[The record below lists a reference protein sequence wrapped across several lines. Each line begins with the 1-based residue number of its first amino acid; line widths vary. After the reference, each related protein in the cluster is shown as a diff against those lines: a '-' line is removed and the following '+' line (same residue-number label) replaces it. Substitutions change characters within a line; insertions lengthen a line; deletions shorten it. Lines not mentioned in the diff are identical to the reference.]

1 MNRPFMVPIR
11 DPSLDAQER
20 TPFYGVAVDE
30 LTFDILVVV
39 ASFVAGV
46 IGALI
51 GLGGGVIITPVLVL
65 FFKVDIRYAMGAAL
79 ASVIATS
86 SGAAAAYLRDGISNM
101 RIGLFLCSATT
112 VGAVCGAMLAVILN
126 QDVLSVIFGVAL
138 LITVALSLRKNP
150 APSEAVEK
158 SDPLAEKLRLP
169 GTMPSQETR
178 VPYSVHHVIPGFLM
192 MWIAGVLS
200 GLLGI
205 GSGAF
210 KVVAMDQIMRIPF
223 KVTTATSNFM
233 IGVTAA
239 ASVGIYLKRGYL
251 DPALVAPV
259 ALGVLAGA
267 FVGAKLLPV
276 APVKILRIVFLTL
289 VTVIAI
295 QMVLKGFGIA
305 F

>member
-1 MNRPFMVPIR
+1 MGDVTF
-11 DPSLDAQER
+11 DLL
-20 TPFYGVAVDE
+20 VAV
-30 LTFDILVVV
+30 TAF
-39 ASFVAGV
+39 FAGI

-65 FFKVDIRYAMGAAL
+65 GFGVDIRYAMGAAL

-101 RIGLFLCSATT
+101 RIGLFLCTATT
-112 VGAVCGAMLAVILN
+112 IGAVCGAMLAVVLN
-126 QDVLSVIFGVAL
+126 QNALSIIFGVAL
-138 LITVALSLRKNP
+138 LVTVALSLRKNP
-150 APSEAVEK
+150 ETSAEAEQ
-158 SDPLAEKLRLP
+158 SDPLAVKLNLP
-169 GTMPSQETR
+169 GTMPVGSER
-178 VPYSVHHVIPGFLM
+178 KPYAVHHVIAGYLM
-192 MWIAGVLS
+192 MWVAGVLS

-267 FVGAKLLPV
+267 FIGAKLLPV
-276 APVKILRIVFLTL
+276 APVKILKIVFLTAIS
-289 VTVIAI
+289 VIALQMIARGMGI
-295 QMVLKGFGIA
+295 QIG
-305 F
+305 

>member
-1 MNRPFMVPIR
+1 MTQP
-11 DPSLDAQER
+11 L
-20 TPFYGVAVDE
+20 
-30 LTFDILVVV
+30 FDLAI
-39 ASFVAGV
+39 ATAAFVAGV

-65 FFKVDIRYAMGAAL
+65 AFGIDIRYAMGAAL

-112 VGAVCGAMLAVILN
+112 VGAVAGAMLAVVLD
-126 QDVLSVIFGVAL
+126 QAVLSVIFGVAL
-138 LITVALSLRKNP
+138 LVTVLLSLRKKEDLSGT
-150 APSEAVEK
+150 AAQ

-169 GTMPSQETR
+169 GEMPTPEGPQ
-178 VPYSVHHVIPGFLM
+178 PYAVFHVIPGFLIM
-192 MWIAGVLS
+192 VVAGILS

-210 KVVAMDQIMRIPF
+210 KVVAMDQVMRIPF

-276 APVKILRIVFLTL
+276 APVKILRLVFLTA
-289 VTVIAI
+289 VSIIAV
-295 QMVLKGFGIA
+295 QMILRGFHVN

>member
-1 MNRPFMVPIR
+1 M
-11 DPSLDAQER
+11 
-20 TPFYGVAVDE
+20 DE
-30 LTFDILVVV
+30 VTFDILI
-39 ASFVAGV
+39 AAAAFVAGV
-46 IGALI
+46 VGALI
-51 GLGGGVIITPVLVL
+51 GLGGGVIVTPVLVL
-65 FFKVDIRYAMGAAL
+65 FFHVDIRYAMGAAL
-79 ASVIATS
+79 TSVIATS

-112 VGAVCGAMLAVILN
+112 VGAVAGALLAVVL
-126 QDVLSVIFGVAL
+126 DPTVLSVIFGAAL
-138 LITVALSLRKNP
+138 LVTVGLSLRNNP
-150 APSEAVEK
+150 RTAAGEDR

-169 GTMPSQETR
+169 GVMP
-178 VPYSVHHVIPGFLM
+178 VPGGHEPYTVHRVIPGFLM
-192 MWIAGVLS
+192 MVVAGVLS

-276 APVKILRIVFLTL
+276 APVAVLRILFLSLVSVIAVQMILR
-289 VTVIAI
+289 
-295 QMVLKGFGIA
+295 GFGIQ
-305 F
+305 FG

>member
-1 MNRPFMVPIR
+1 M
-11 DPSLDAQER
+11 
-20 TPFYGVAVDE
+20 DE
-30 LTFDILVVV
+30 LTLDLLIAL
-39 ASFVAGV
+39 AALVAGV
-46 IGALI
+46 LGSLI

-65 FFKVDIRYAMGAAL
+65 GFGVDIRYAMGAAL

-86 SGAAAAYLRDGISNM
+86 SGAAAAFLRDGISNM
-101 RIGLFLCSATT
+101 RIGLFLCVATT
-112 VGAVCGAMLAVILN
+112 VGAVCGAMLAVVLD
-126 QDVLSVIFGVAL
+126 QAVLSVIFGAAL
-138 LITVALSLRKNP
+138 LVTVGLSLRKNP
-150 APSEAVEK
+150 DPAESAKK
-158 SDPLAEKLRLP
+158 SDPLAEKLHLP
-169 GTMPSQETR
+169 GTMPTEHGPESYTVQR
-178 VPYSVHHVIPGFLM
+178 VIPGFAM
-192 MWIAGVLS
+192 MWVAGVLS

-210 KVVAMDQIMRIPF
+210 KVVAMDQLMRIPF

-267 FVGAKLLPV
+267 FVGARLLPV
-276 APVKILRIVFLTL
+276 APVKLLRVIFLTL
-289 VTVIAI
+289 VSVIAV
-295 QMVLKGFGIA
+295 QMVLRGFGIN

>member
-1 MNRPFMVPIR
+1 M
-11 DPSLDAQER
+11 
-20 TPFYGVAVDE
+20 DE
-30 LTFDILVVV
+30 LIFDILV
-39 ASFVAGV
+39 AIGSFLAGV

-51 GLGGGVIITPVLVL
+51 GLGGGVIITPLLVL
-65 FFKVDIRYAMGAAL
+65 AFGIDIRYAMGAAL
-79 ASVIATS
+79 CSVIATS

-101 RIGLFLCSATT
+101 RIGLFLCVATT
-112 VGAVCGAMLAVILN
+112 IGAVCGALLAVVLD
-126 QDVLSVIFGVAL
+126 QAVLSVIFGAAL
-138 LITVALSLRKNP
+138 LVTVLLSLRKKKDLSG
-150 APSEAVEK
+150 ADT
-158 SDPLAEKLRLP
+158 SDPLAVKLRLP
-169 GTMPSQETR
+169 STMPTPNGAI
-178 VPYSVHHVIPGFLM
+178 PYTVHHVLAGFGV
-192 MWIAGVLS
+192 MWVAGVLS

-239 ASVGIYLKRGYL
+239 ASVGVYLKRGYL

-276 APVKILRIVFLTL
+276 APVKLLRVIFLTA
-289 VTVIAI
+289 VSVIAV
-295 QMVLKGFGIA
+295 QMIA
-305 F
+305 RGLHINFSHG

>member
-1 MNRPFMVPIR
+1 MTEPLF
-11 DPSLDAQER
+11 DLA
-20 TPFYGVAVDE
+20 VA
-30 LTFDILVVV
+30 
-39 ASFVAGV
+39 AAAFVAGV
-46 IGALI
+46 VGALI
-51 GLGGGVIITPVLVL
+51 GLGGGVIITPLLVLV
-65 FFKVDIRYAMGAAL
+65 FGIDIRYAMGAAL

-101 RIGLFLCSATT
+101 RIGLFLCMATT
-112 VGAVCGAMLAVILN
+112 VGAVCGAMLAVVLD
-126 QDVLSVIFGVAL
+126 QKMLSVIFGVAL
-138 LITVALSLRKNP
+138 LVTVLLSLRKQKDLSG
-150 APSEAVEK
+150 AAAL
-158 SDPLAEKLRLP
+158 SDPLAVKLRLP
-169 GTMPSQETR
+169 GVRPTPEG
-178 VPYSVHHVIPGFLM
+178 PKAYAVHGVIPGFLIM
-192 MWIAGVLS
+192 IVAGILS

-210 KVVAMDQIMRIPF
+210 KVVAMDKVMRIPF

-276 APVKILRIVFLTL
+276 APVKVLRLIFLTA
-289 VTVIAI
+289 VSIIAV
-295 QMVLKGFGIA
+295 QMIARGMGFQIG
-305 F
+305 

>member
-1 MNRPFMVPIR
+1 M
-11 DPSLDAQER
+11 
-20 TPFYGVAVDE
+20 DE
-30 LTFDILVVV
+30 LTLDILVAV
-39 ASFVAGV
+39 ASFLAGV
-46 IGALI
+46 IGSLI

-65 FFKVDIRYAMGAAL
+65 AFGVDIRYAMGAAL

-112 VGAVCGAMLAVILN
+112 VGAVCGAMLAVVLD
-126 QDVLSVIFGVAL
+126 QAVLSVIFGVAL
-138 LITVALSLRKNP
+138 LVTVALSLRKNP
-150 APSEAVEK
+150 ETGKEGDV

-169 GTMPSQETR
+169 GTMPDASGGR
-178 VPYSVHHVIPGFLM
+178 KPYTVHGVIPGFAM
-192 MWIAGVLS
+192 MWVAGVLS

-267 FVGAKLLPV
+267 FLGARLLPI
-276 APVKILRIVFLTL
+276 APVKILRIVFLSL
-289 VTVIAI
+289 VTVIAV
-295 QMVLKGFGIA
+295 QMILKGFGVNL
-305 F
+305 

>member
-1 MNRPFMVPIR
+1 MGFSM
-11 DPSLDAQER
+11 
-20 TPFYGVAVDE
+20 DE
-30 LTFDILVVV
+30 LTFDLLIAV
-39 ASFVAGV
+39 AAFLAGV
-46 IGALI
+46 LGSLI

-65 FFKVDIRYAMGAAL
+65 GFGVDIRYAMGAAL

-86 SGAAAAYLRDGISNM
+86 SGAAAAFLRDGISNM
-101 RIGLFLCSATT
+101 RIGLFLCAATT
-112 VGAVCGAMLAVILN
+112 VGAVCGAMLAVVLD
-126 QDVLSVIFGVAL
+126 QSVLSVIFGVAL
-138 LITVALSLRKNP
+138 LVTVGLSLRKNP
-150 APSEAVEK
+150 DAADFPRT
-158 SDPLAEKLRLP
+158 SDPLAVKLRLP
-169 GTMPSQETR
+169 GTMPAEHGQQSYGVQR
-178 VPYSVHHVIPGFLM
+178 VIPGFAM
-192 MWIAGVLS
+192 MWVAGVLS

-210 KVVAMDQIMRIPF
+210 KVVAMDQLMRIPF

-239 ASVGIYLKRGYL
+239 ASVGIYVKRGYL

-276 APVKILRIVFLTL
+276 APVKLLRIIFLSL
-289 VTVIAI
+289 VSVIAV
-295 QMVLKGFGIA
+295 QMVLRGFGIN